1 MIFYHSSQ
9 EIQIWLK
16 CKIWA
21 IFTISVKPLKVQNLF
36 VIIKQRM
43 EKMKSIFDEKKF
55 DMAVKEIMT
64 KNVIT
69 VTPNT
74 STEVCAKLL
83 IENSIGSVVVV
94 DSGEKNVGIITK
106 ENLIKHV
113 IAKNKRADSVTA
125 KEAMSSPL
133 ITAFPSLTIIQAMQ
147 TMFSEG
153 IRHLVITN
161 PEGKIIG
168 ICTDSDVFKVVPQ
181 LILLEQ
187 EYLKL
192 MAEDTEHDEA
202 LDFAGYCDDC
212 REYSDK
218 LIFSQ
223 GLYMCSS
230 CVPEELI
237 ESNV

>member
-1 MIFYHSSQ
+1 
-9 EIQIWLK
+9 
-16 CKIWA
+16 
-21 IFTISVKPLKVQNLF
+21 
-36 VIIKQRM
+36 
-43 EKMKSIFDEKKF
+43 MKSIFDEKKF

-69 VTPNT
+69 ITPKT

-83 IENSIGSVVVV
+83 IENRIGSVVVV
-94 DSGEKNVGIITK
+94 DNSGKTIGIITK

-125 KEAMSSPL
+125 DEAMSSPL
-133 ITAFPSLTIIQAMQ
+133 ITASPSLTIIQAMQ
-147 TMFSEG
+147 TMFKEG
-153 IRHLVITN
+153 LRHLVITN
-161 PEGKIIG
+161 SGGKVVG
-168 ICTDSDVFKVVPQ
+168 MCTDSDVFKVVPQ

-187 EYLKL
+187 EYLRL
-192 MAEDTEHDEA
+192 MAEDTEHDES

-230 CVPEELI
+230 CAPEELI
-237 ESNV
+237 EINE